1 MSYSL
6 GLCGK
11 VRLHYVAKNIVDP
24 RAALPKLTIA
34 CVVFVL
40 VYQIQWPFLV
50 VVVVVVFVFCFVVKI
65 QYEKKKLYSHKKV
78 QLNKDILGLR
88 MGEVTTTYISC

>member
-6 GLCGK
+6 VLCGK

-50 VVVVVVFVFCFVVKI
+50 VVF
-65 QYEKKKLYSHKKV
+65 
-78 QLNKDILGLR
+78 
-88 MGEVTTTYISC
+88 